1 MNFSQNLVFSASSA
15 RRSGPAARS
24 GFTLVELLVVI
35 AIIGTLVGLLL
46 PAVQAARES
55 GRRASCSNKLKQ
67 LALSCLN
74 YQSAREHYP
83 PAFTNSGLPKPSNT
97 RWTFVHATS
106 PLDGAPWTVRILPF
120 LGDQSRYDSFRHRD
134 GDFSGS
140 HSGYPSVNRDK
151 AYTPNGDFQCPSHE
165 RSMPNVP
172 NTDYFGV
179 SGGGQWTGT
188 VPTGKQPSDGYSWF
202 AVNSAYYFDNGTIV
216 INGSVR
222 PKDVTDGTSKQ
233 FLLGESRFQFQ
244 LCSEEAAA
252 AIDPANWWLGRLSR
266 PSWAGTARNS
276 PQGTT
281 LGATALA
288 ASYSINGSLWDDV
301 CSYKAT
307 IDIWREQLRYFGSR
321 HRGGCHMAYADGSV
335 RFTDETIDI
344 ATFRRLGSRAD
355 GL

>member
-1 MNFSQNLVFSASSA
+1 MPGVTMVPARFLATFLVTRH
-15 RRSGPAARS
+15 RRTA
-24 GFTLVELLVVI
+24 FTLVELLVVI

-55 GRRASCSNKLKQ
+55 ARQASCSNKLKQ

-83 PAFTNSGLPKPSNT
+83 PAFTNRALPKPSNT
-97 RWTFVHATS
+97 AWTFVHATS

-120 LGDQSRYDSFRHRD
+120 LGDQARFNSFRQRD

-140 HSGYPSVNRDK
+140 HSGYPAVNRDK
-151 AYTPNGDFQCPSHE
+151 AYLPNSDFQCPSHE

-179 SGGGQWTGT
+179 SGGGQWASLPAGRS
-188 VPTGKQPSDGYSWF
+188 PSNGFPWF
-202 AVNSAYYFDNGTIV
+202 FVNGANYFDNGTIV

-252 AIDPANWWLGRLSR
+252 AVDPTGLPIGRVSR

-281 LGATALA
+281 LGSTALA
-288 ASYSINGSLWDDV
+288 ASYSINGSLWNDV
-301 CSYKAT
+301 CSYKASL
-307 IDIWREQLRYFGSR
+307 DIWREQLRYFGSR
-321 HRGGCHMAYADGSV
+321 HRGGCFMAYADGSV